1 MVRVHSGLPYPL
13 AAPVVLP
20 TMRCNGP
27 EDPDILRHTIQQGS
41 SQKNIESMLCSSRF
55 AVTREG

>member
-20 TMRCNGP
+20 TVRCGGP
-27 EDPDILRHTIQQGS
+27 EGPGIPRHDIQRGVVTNRGVYV
-41 SQKNIESMLCSSRF
+41 MLLPICSY
-55 AVTREG
+55 A